1 MLESSFTSS
10 IISQNI
16 VIKKKH
22 NNSITLNTDTL
33 YFIVD
38 QSGSMNEIITE
49 NNLFLD
55 ELCDMSIHDTII
67 TEEEP
72 EQEINYVKYT
82 LNLMNMK
89 HYQRVIFGFNDTSKW
104 KGKIS
109 WNDKTGRKTMLLH
122 DITKWVTIDNPIM
135 NTILNVTNELG
146 HYINISN
153 IS

>member
-1 MLESSFTSS
+1 
-10 IISQNI
+10 
-16 VIKKKH
+16 
-22 NNSITLNTDTL
+22 
-33 YFIVD
+33 
-38 QSGSMNEIITE
+38 
-49 NNLFLD
+49 
-55 ELCDMSIHDTII
+55 
-67 TEEEP
+67 
-72 EQEINYVKYT
+72 
-82 LNLMNMK
+82 MK

-153 IS
+153 ISDSTDKIGNFRKIYNICEKIRIYLKKFIQMKIFH